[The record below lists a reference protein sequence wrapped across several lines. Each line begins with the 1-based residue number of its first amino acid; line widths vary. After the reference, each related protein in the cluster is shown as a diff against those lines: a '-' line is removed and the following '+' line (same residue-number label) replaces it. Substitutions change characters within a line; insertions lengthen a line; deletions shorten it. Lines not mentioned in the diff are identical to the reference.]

1 MGLTQQVPGHH
12 KGLAMDGVHF
22 PKFLQAVFRPFRER
36 LSKPQFSH
44 LCWFLFAL
52 TMSFRKA
59 KLSHIARVAPR
70 GGHRTSCGS
79 FLCADWDAPSLLQ
92 DQALRVLRSMKPQP
106 QEVIYVLI
114 DDTRIEKR
122 GRKMEGASKIYDHKT
137 LRFVRGHIVVTAAL
151 MFRGVVLPWKIDL
164 WIPKDQAAANYRKIN
179 QIAADM
185 IRSFQPPKGL
195 KVRVLF
201 DAFYLAPNVVRAC
214 ESQGF
219 TWFSVAS
226 KNRKLTR
233 RHCQSRKIKE
243 FAPGVLKHNSRRV
256 RLRRARCWRWLKIAC
271 VDGALNRLGQVR
283 MVLSKRPGDPWKKT
297 LAVATNECKLPAREI
312 MAIYEKRWKIEV
324 LFKELRNSLGLC
336 DYQVLRRHAIERH
349 LHLSCMAHLM
359 LTHHGLKAEGAQ
371 AKQKDKEVS
380 LPPMSQ
386 RLENLRASIRH
397 DQTTALLKRIT
408 NRQAKATLKTFLQEF
423 QIAA

>member
-1 MGLTQQVPGHH
+1 
-12 KGLAMDGVHF
+12 MDGGHF
-22 PKFLQAVFRPFRER
+22 PKLLQAVFRPFRQR
-36 LSKPQFSH
+36 LSKPQYSH

-52 TMSFRKA
+52 MISSRKV

-79 FLCADWDAPSLLQ
+79 FLSADWDAPSLVE
-92 DQALRVLRSMKPQP
+92 DQARRVLRSMKPQP
-106 QEVIYVLI
+106 NEVIYVII

-122 GRKMEGASKIYDHKT
+122 GRKMEAVSKIYDHKT
-137 LRFVRGHIVVTAAL
+137 LRFVRGHIVVKAAL

-164 WIPKDQAAANYRKIN
+164 WIPKDQAGATYRKIN

-201 DAFYLAPNVVRAC
+201 DAFYLAPNVAKAC
-214 ESQGF
+214 ESRGF

-233 RHCQSRKIKE
+233 RHCQTRTIKE
-243 FAPGVLKHNSRRV
+243 FAPGVLKHHSRRV
-256 RLRRARCWRWLKIAC
+256 RLRRARCWRWLRIAC
-271 VDGALNRLGQVR
+271 VDGTLNRLGRVR
-283 MVLSKRPGDPWKKT
+283 MVLSKRPRDPWKKT
-297 LAVATNECKLPAREI
+297 LAVVTNECKLPAREI
-312 MAIYEKRWKIEV
+312 MVIFEKRWNIEV

-349 LHLSCMAHLM
+349 LHLSCMAHLV
-359 LTHHGLKAEGAQ
+359 LTHQSLKAEGAQ
-371 AKQKDKEVS
+371 AKEKDKEVS
-380 LPPMSQ
+380 LPPMSE
-386 RLENLRASIRH
+386 RLENLRTSIRH

-408 NRQAKATLKTFLQEF
+408 DRKAKATLRDFLNEF

>member
-1 MGLTQQVPGHH
+1 
-12 KGLAMDGVHF
+12 MDGGHF
-22 PKFLQAVFRPFRER
+22 PKLLQVVFRPFRKR

-52 TMSFRKA
+52 MMSSRKV
-59 KLSHIARVAPR
+59 KLSHIAQVAPR
-70 GGHRTSCGS
+70 GGHRTSCGG
-79 FLCADWDAPSLLQ
+79 FLAANWEAPVLLE
-92 DQALRVLRSMKPQP
+92 DQALRVLRSMKPQSK
-106 QEVIYVLI
+106 EVLYLII

-122 GRKMEGASKIYDHKT
+122 GRKMEAASKIYDHKT
-137 LRFVRGHIVVTAAL
+137 LRFVRGHIVVKAAL

-164 WIPKDQAAANYRKIN
+164 WIPKDQAGTDYRKIN

-214 ESQGF
+214 ESRGF

-233 RHCQSRKIKE
+233 RHCQTRTIKE

-271 VDGALNRLGQVR
+271 VDGTLKRLGRVR

-297 LAVATNECKLPAREI
+297 LAVATNEGKLPAREI
-312 MAIYEKRWKIEV
+312 MAIYEKRWNIEV

-349 LHLSCMAHLM
+349 LHLSCMAHLV

-380 LPPMSQ
+380 LPPMSK

-397 DQTTALLKRIT
+397 DQTTALLKRIK
-408 NRQAKATLKTFLQEF
+408 NRKAKATLREFLNEF

>member
-1 MGLTQQVPGHH
+1 
-12 KGLAMDGVHF
+12 MDGGHF
-22 PKFLQAVFRPFRER
+22 PKLLQGLFRPFRKQ
-36 LSKPQFSH
+36 LSKPQYSH
-44 LCWFLFAL
+44 LGWFLLAVLISPRKVKLTQIAL
-52 TMSFRKA
+52 
-59 KLSHIARVAPR
+59 VAPR

-79 FLCADWDAPSLLQ
+79 FLCAEWDAPSLL
-92 DQALRVLRSMKPQP
+92 DGQAMRVLRTMKPQTG
-106 QEVIYVLI
+106 EVIYLII

-122 GRKMEGASKIYDHKT
+122 GRKMETVSKIYDHKT

-164 WIPKDQAAANYRKIN
+164 WIPKDQSGATYRKIN

-185 IRSFQPPKGL
+185 ICAFQAPQGL

-233 RHCQSRKIKE
+233 KHCRTRTIKE
-243 FAPGVLKHNSRRV
+243 FAPGVLKHKSCRV
-256 RLRRARCWRWLKIAC
+256 RLRRARCWRWLRIAC
-271 VDGALNRLGQVR
+271 VDGSLNRLGRVR
-283 MVLSKRPGDPWKKT
+283 MVLSKRPCDPWKKT
-297 LAVATNECKLPAREI
+297 LAVVTNECKLQARQI
-312 MAIYEKRWKIEV
+312 MVIFEKRWNIEV

-336 DYQVLRRHAIERH
+336 DYQVLSRHAIERH
-349 LHLSCMAHLM
+349 LHLSCMAHLV
-359 LTHHGLKAEGAQ
+359 LTHQSLKAEGAQ
-371 AKQKDKEVS
+371 AKEKDKEVS
-380 LPPMSQ
+380 LPPMSE
-386 RLENLRASIRH
+386 RLENLRTSIRH

-408 NRQAKATLKTFLQEF
+408 DRKAKATLRDFLNEF